1 MKVTIPVICAQVVH
15 MHGAVWG
22 VYSDLLFCVLLQLH
36 DILAVKVNDP
46 AGFSAHFK
54 PEKAAAL
61 IPIQPIPLQSYAK
74 IAECLNGDVR
84 LLVAHFPWQKD
95 HMAKCLELSFGLKLK
110 VNVWQGKP
118 ILQLL
123 H

>member
-1 MKVTIPVICAQVVH
+1 MKVTIPVICVQVV
-15 MHGAVWG
+15 WG
-22 VYSDLLFCVLLQLH
+22 FYSDLLFCVLLQLH
-36 DILAVKVNDP
+36 DLLTVEVNDP
-46 AGFSAHFK
+46 ASFPARLK

-61 IPIQPIPLQSYAK
+61 IPIQPIPLQSSVK
-74 IAECLNGDVR
+74 IAECLNGDVW

-95 HMAKCLELSFGLKLK
+95 HTAKCLELSFGLKLK